1 MKRNRRIYFSF
12 LFMFCCT
19 LMMAQNKIVKGTV
32 TGYPEAEVLIGASVS
47 VKGTSQGTITDIDGK
62 YSISVPSDAVLVFS
76 YLGYATKEIPVKNQA
91 VLNVSLQSSAQDI
104 EEVIVV
110 GTSLKKS
117 DLTGA
122 VTSVS
127 AKVLEEKPVT
137 NINEAL
143 QGRVAGVF
151 VSNAAKPGDDAS
163 IRIRG
168 VNTINSTTDPI
179 YVVDGLVMDNW
190 GGGFNSVNLN
200 DVASIEVL
208 KDASATALYGSRAS
222 NGVILIT
229 TKKGKVGKG
238 SVTYDGWVGFQTNAK
253 LPETMDTKQL
263 FELRK
268 DAAMNSFDARYPNAT
283 DAERNQFLNNRV
295 MTPYQQND
303 GSGGYVFAQYELDA
317 YANNDNYNWLDE
329 VTRTGFEQNHALSFS
344 GASDRGSYYLSLGF
358 ADKKGMVEKLSDRKY
373 NGRINADYLVKS
385 WLKVGTNTSFVRT
398 ESEIF
403 SDDGVYDK
411 ARGANPML
419 PISEDIYTLNYGGKY
434 DQNYFN
440 PLRSLK
446 IDNNR
451 RRNRISSANFL
462 NINPIKGLNIRTT
475 FSFDNLQEDRFKYT
489 PKDIQESIRYSQ
501 DGQAEHTRDYRM
513 MWQWDNSISYDK
525 AFGNHKINALFS
537 TSTSRI
543 DRDYTYATGKGYGA
557 DRYNYYNIGMNYKTA
572 ERSIGSDFTTSTLM
586 SYVLR
591 ANYNYADK
599 YLLTATAR
607 FDGSSKFAKGNRW
620 GAFPSF
626 SAAWN
631 VTQEDF
637 MKEQNIFSQLKLRVG
652 YGMVGN
658 QAIDD
663 YSFYTL
669 YDVGLEDG
677 KASYKPRGRRGT
689 EDITWESQRQ
699 INVGLDMGFLN
710 GRITASIDGF
720 LIKNKNL
727 LMVRSLPLTSGFSTA
742 YDNIGA
748 INNKGVE
755 FSMNAKLIQNKDF
768 QWNLSANI
776 SADRNEVTQLFV
788 DTKAI
793 YNIDDDRNVGKEGNL
808 FIGESRNNIYCWR
821 TGGIAQVYDMDR
833 LKEINFPRTVN
844 PGDLYPED
852 VTGDGEVNQYDM
864 VVIGSTDPKF
874 YGGFSTDFTY
884 KGITLNAV
892 FNYSYGAKK
901 LSPYYESLISSTGKS
916 IASVDLV
923 DRWSPENPNARFP
936 RPIYNDPQDGETNAY
951 NAFSAGQMDFA
962 VQDASYL
969 RLSSLSLA
977 YTFPSRMVEKMK
989 LGSLRVYTTAS
1000 NLFCWTPYK
1009 GYDPETGDWYPPTRM
1024 FVLGLNISF

>member
-62 YSISVPSDAVLVFS
+62 YSISIPSDAVLVFS
-76 YLGYATKEIPVKNQA
+76 YLGYATKEVPVKNQA

-295 MTPYQQND
+295 MTPYHQND

-344 GASDRGSYYLSLGF
+344 GASDKGSYYLSLGF

-440 PLRSLK
+440 PLRTLK

-475 FSFDNLQEDRFKYT
+475 FSFDYLQEDRFKYT